1 MSERRRQVQRPDG
14 TTREAV
20 VVDIAKITATP
31 TIVELTDGTR
41 VILQMSINEALR
53 IEGEWGAKG
62 EPQYEV
68 AMQATMQMDIPPHLH
83 KSEENDA
90 H

>member
-1 MSERRRQVQRPDG
+1 MSERRRQIQRSDG
-14 TTREAV
+14 TAREAV

-31 TIVELTDGTR
+31 TIVELADGTR
-41 VILQMSINEALR
+41 VTLQVSVNEALR
-53 IEGEWGAKG
+53 FEGEWGPKG

-68 AMQATMQMDIPPHLH
+68 AMQATMKMDIPQDLYN
-83 KSEENDA
+83 SEEHDA

>member
-1 MSERRRQVQRPDG
+1 MSERRRQIQRPDG
-14 TTREAV
+14 TVREAV

-41 VILQMSINEALR
+41 VTLQININEALR
-53 IEGEWGAKG
+53 VEGEWGPKG

-68 AMQATMQMDIPPHLH
+68 AMQATMQMDIPQDLH
-83 KSEENDA
+83 KSENNDA